1 MRRVIHI
8 HLSGISD
15 STGPGNVVACTV
27 GGMLH
32 SAKCVKRHGR
42 LITVEIEDLCEI
54 KPGTFV
60 RDLFLQVELVMYV
73 NLGGYAELSYMSY
86 KR

>member
-8 HLSGISD
+8 RLSGISD
-15 STGPGNVVACTV
+15 STEPGNVVACTV

-42 LITVEIEDLCEI
+42 LITVEIENLCEI
-54 KPGTFV
+54 RSGTFV
-60 RDLFLQVELVMYV
+60 RDLFSKVECIMYV